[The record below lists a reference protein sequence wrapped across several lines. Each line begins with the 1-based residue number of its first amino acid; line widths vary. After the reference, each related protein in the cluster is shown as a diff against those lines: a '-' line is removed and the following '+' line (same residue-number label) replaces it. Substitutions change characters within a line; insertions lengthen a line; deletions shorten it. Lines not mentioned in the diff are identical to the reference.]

1 MQSLKW
7 DRGQFLSHRLSNS
20 YAKLHARGL
29 QFRHEKLF
37 LWDAS
42 KWNRLSCKV
51 SRDALCQNESIWF
64 FPTYNV
70 DLPDDF
76 KKLSTNLYL
85 KDFENLKVCTSSDTN
100 RKLNFDDTRY
110 DTSLCDLFD
119 ANMNFIFDG
128 NDVFWCQD
136 NTSVYV
142 MCVFALIAIYLV
154 TCLAGN
160 ILTIFQKTRVEHTHY
175 LLFLSG
181 SFLFVFLY
189 TLTQSLYFFTSYNDI
204 YLFFL
209 LSIFVLSEL
218 FMAVLYGFQRPSFF
232 ETCSYETDK
241 QGDSVVESTTPALRR
256 VSISVPVTILLMLSA
271 CTYYSFDTP
280 YTLIL
285 TTVFGVRTCYMLI
298 FGFLAFCECLCARST
313 LSLSQFQYLF
323 LLFDLFTFSNLL
335 DKGLVAYFETEIYS
349 NTMQLLSTFVAFLG
363 AVMFFV
369 AHDTSQFV

>member
-1 MQSLKW
+1 
-7 DRGQFLSHRLSNS
+7 
-20 YAKLHARGL
+20 
-29 QFRHEKLF
+29 
-37 LWDAS
+37 
-42 KWNRLSCKV
+42 V

-85 KDFENLKVCTSSDTN
+85 QDFENFKVCTSSDTN
-100 RKLNFDDTRY
+100 RKLNIGDTRY

-119 ANMNFIFDG
+119 AKMNFIFEG
-128 NDVFWCQD
+128 GDVFWRQD

-142 MCVFALIAIYLV
+142 MFFFALIAIYLV
-154 TCLAGN
+154 TCLASN
-160 ILTIFQKTRVEHTHY
+160 ILSTFQKTQVEHAHY
-175 LLFLSG
+175 LLFLCS

-189 TLTQSLYFFTSYNDI
+189 TLVQSLHFFTSYNDI

-209 LSIFVLSEL
+209 LSFFVLSEL
-218 FMAVLYGFQRPSFF
+218 CMAILYGFQRPSFLK
-232 ETCSYETDK
+232 TCSDETDK
-241 QGDSVVESTTPALRR
+241 QRAQSNSVVERMTPALRR
-256 VSISVPVTILLMLSA
+256 VSISVPVTMLLMLSA

-285 TTVFGVRTCYMLI
+285 TTVFGIRTCYMLL
-298 FGFLAFCECLCARST
+298 FGFLAFCECCECSCVESV
-313 LSLSQFQYLF
+313 LSLSQSEYLF

-335 DKGLVAYFETEIYS
+335 DKGVVAYFETEIYS

-363 AVMFFV
+363 AVIFFM
-369 AHDTSQFV
+369 AHKTSQFV